1 MFARGSDA
9 SMTTIEAGSETGLL
23 TAADLLRLDA
33 EGVRGELIRGVL
45 CETMP
50 AGIEH
55 GAIVMRLGAALFN
68 VVEPGQLGTLVAS
81 DAGVWLERD
90 PDTVREPDIA
100 FFHAEKM
107 PLDARITGYAEVA
120 PVLVVEVAS
129 PSDSRREVHDKAHM
143 WVNHGVR
150 LVWVVHLKTRTVDVY
165 RPGGDV
171 ATLGE
176 QDALDGLDVLPGF
189 SCEVSPVFGPLPAE
203 EQPGGGQPRS

>member
-1 MFARGSDA
+1 
-9 SMTTIEAGSETGLL
+9 MTTTTTEAKLL
-23 TAADLLRLDA
+23 TAADLLRLDG

-68 VVEPGQLGTLVAS
+68 VVEPRRLGTLAAS
-81 DAGVWLERD
+81 DSGVWLERD

-100 FFHAEKM
+100 FFSAERM
-107 PLDARITGYAEVA
+107 PLNARMTGYAEV
-120 PVLVVEVAS
+120 PPDLVVEIVS

-143 WVNHGVR
+143 WLNHGVR
-150 LVWVVHLKTRTVDVY
+150 LVWIVQPETRTVDVY
-165 RPGGDV
+165 RPDQSI

-176 QDALDGLDVLPGF
+176 QDSLDGLHVLPGF
-189 SCEVSPVFGPLPAE
+189 TCDVSAVFGPRSAAE
-203 EQPGGGQPRS
+203 RSGAEQSQS